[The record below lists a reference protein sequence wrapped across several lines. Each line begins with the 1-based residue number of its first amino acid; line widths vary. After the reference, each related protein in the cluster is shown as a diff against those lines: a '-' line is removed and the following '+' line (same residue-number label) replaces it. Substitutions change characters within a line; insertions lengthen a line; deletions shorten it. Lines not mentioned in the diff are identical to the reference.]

1 MTARRFRRLQPAL
14 GQPPIGTRAWQ
25 SGSRSWTAPLRA
37 RAAMDVADGTMTPA
51 DQAAGAGAR
60 VADAA
65 SSQPPRHAHATHGRE
80 AALTLSALGV
90 VYGDIGTSPL
100 YAFRESFLG
109 HGHQLRVTEANI
121 VGVLSLIFWSLV
133 IIISIKY
140 VVFVMRADNQ
150 GEGGIL
156 ALTSLVTRV
165 RTLTDRRRWILILI
179 GLFGAALFYGDG
191 MITPAISVLSAVEGT
206 EVATEAFDGFV
217 VPIAVAILV
226 GLFAIQRRGTAS
238 IGRLFGPVMV
248 VWFSTL
254 AVLGAVQMVANP
266 AIVRGARPPLRRR
279 VLRPQRHQGL
289 PGAGFGVPRGHRRR
303 GPLRGHG
310 ALRPPPDRHRVVLLR
325 VPCVAPELLR
335 AGSPAARRARIH

>member
-109 HGHQLRVTEANI
+109 HGHQLR
-121 VGVLSLIFWSLV
+121 
-133 IIISIKY
+133 
-140 VVFVMRADNQ
+140 
-150 GEGGIL
+150 
-156 ALTSLVTRV
+156 
-165 RTLTDRRRWILILI
+165 
-179 GLFGAALFYGDG
+179 
-191 MITPAISVLSAVEGT
+191 
-206 EVATEAFDGFV
+206 
-217 VPIAVAILV
+217 
-226 GLFAIQRRGTAS
+226 
-238 IGRLFGPVMV
+238 
-248 VWFSTL
+248 
-254 AVLGAVQMVANP
+254 
-266 AIVRGARPPLRRR
+266 
-279 VLRPQRHQGL
+279 
-289 PGAGFGVPRGHRRR
+289 
-303 GPLRGHG
+303 
-310 ALRPPPDRHRVVLLR
+310 
-325 VPCVAPELLR
+325 
-335 AGSPAARRARIH
+335 